1 METGEARYRKHIM
14 WCKHDDK
21 KVFGMAWLPVGA
33 EQSFF
38 THETF
43 PTVVMAHGL
52 GSDHT
57 HMDDYARLL
66 AENGFVAYA
75 IDFCGGSATTKSDGT
90 TLDMTVQTEKED
102 LLAAVNLMLDEPF
115 VNKDALFLWG
125 NSQGGYVSA
134 MLAEEMPE
142 TFRAL
147 VLLYP
152 GFVLRDAVR
161 QRIPDGA
168 EMPDKMEAFGIELS
182 PAYARAILA
191 RDPYADMGDF
201 KKDVL
206 IVHGD
211 RDQVVPLAYSQKA
224 IKAYPSARIEVLD
237 GAEHGF
243 KGDERDRCAH
253 IALEFLKDELQ
264 HEVKQA

>member
-1 METGEARYRKHIM
+1 METSEPKYRKHIM
-14 WCKHDDK
+14 WCKHDGK
-21 KVFGMAWLPVGA
+21 KVFGMAWLPAGA

-57 HMDDYARLL
+57 HMDDYAQLL
-66 AENGFVAYA
+66 AEHGFVCYA

-90 TLDMTVQTEKED
+90 TLDMTVETEKED
-102 LLAAVNLMLDEPF
+102 LVAAVNLMLSEPF

-134 MLAEEMPE
+134 MLAEEMPD

-161 QRIPDGA
+161 QCIPEGA

-182 PAYARAILA
+182 TAYARTLLA
-191 RDPYADMGDF
+191 RDAYAGMDGF

-206 IVHGD
+206 IVHGSD
-211 RDQVVPLAYSQKA
+211 DQVVPLSYSQRA
-224 IKAYPSARIEVLD
+224 AGVYPSAQLDVID
-237 GAEHGF
+237 GAGHGF
-243 KGDERDRCAH
+243 VGAEREECAH
-253 IALEFLKDELQ
+253 LALDFLRNEL
-264 HEVKQA
+264 HSEVKRA